1 MFAFAR
7 ARFSFFFA
15 LLLVV
20 GLPGAGQAA
29 SPPAPLVPVVSD
41 TVQRPIAYHF
51 VLTSLPANT
60 PGDAALYLVGSF
72 NNWQPADT
80 QYRFRRQA
88 NGLFGLTL
96 RTEQARLEYKVSR
109 GSWAAIE
116 GSGHGQVRANRVATR
131 QQAQAGD
138 VEVRVQ
144 SWEDLTGTF
153 QFYSLYDLLL
163 LFSCFQGVLLLIAI
177 PSLQHANRAANR
189 WLLWLLGLGAG
200 CTLLTVV
207 SSDRTVAN
215 AYPQLTLVPDF
226 IWFVYGP
233 LFYGYIRRLLFNEA
247 PRPRQW
253 LQLLPAVLQ
262 LLVYLPYFLLD
273 SYEFQLRLVSHEAG
287 LRAVLLTTG
296 FVALLTNAAYWLAC
310 RQVIRAYTRQYE
322 ASVSYAQ
329 NLRYLTT
336 VLGIQAVCLL
346 LWSFLFGIVLASRWA
361 TFDVYTLVARN
372 QALIWLVFST
382 LPYFLGYVVLHQ
394 PEIFRLVPAPAD
406 LGALPAGAAVA
417 GVPVSAPMPVMAE
430 VAGVAITEPLPALPR
445 PPRPPGAPGSLD
457 LPAAQAT
464 VAGYMRQ
471 HKPYLNPSLTIHE
484 LAMGLQLPPHVLS
497 KVINEGFGQN
507 FFDFVNSYRVD
518 EFKQVMAVP
527 QARQYTLLALALEV
541 GFNSKTAFNRAFK
554 KQTDQTPR
562 EYFSGIREE

>member
-1 MFAFAR
+1 M
-7 ARFSFFFA
+7 
-15 LLLVV
+15 
-20 GLPGAGQAA
+20 P
-29 SPPAPLVPVVSD
+29 
-41 TVQRPIAYHF
+41 T
-51 VLTSLPANT
+51 NT

-72 NNWQPADT
+72 NNWQPADAR
-80 QYRFRRQA
+80 YRFRRQA

-96 RTEQARLEYKVSR
+96 RTGQARLEYKVSR

-153 QFYSLYDLLL
+153 QLYSLYDLLL

-177 PSLQHANRAANR
+177 PSIQQANRAANR

-207 SSDRTVAN
+207 SSDRAVAN
-215 AYPQLTLVPDF
+215 AYPQLMLVPDC
-226 IWFVYGP
+226 IWFLYGP

-253 LQLLPAVLQ
+253 LQLVPAALQ

-273 SYEFQLRLVSHEAG
+273 SYEFQLRLVSHETG
-287 LRAVLLTTG
+287 LRAVLLATG
-296 FVALLTNAAYWLAC
+296 LVALLTNAAYWLAC
-310 RQVIRAYTRQYE
+310 RRVIRAYTRQYE

-329 NLRYLTT
+329 NLRYLST
-336 VLGIQAVCLL
+336 VLGIQAVCLV
-346 LWSFLFGIVLASRWA
+346 LWGFLFGGVLASHWA
-361 TFDVYTLVARN
+361 AFDVYTLAARTEG
-372 QALIWLVFST
+372 LLWLAFST

-394 PEIFRLVPAPAD
+394 PEIFRLVPASATSAP
-406 LGALPAGAAVA
+406 GALPAR
-417 GVPVSAPMPVMAE
+417 AE
-430 VAGVAITEPLPALPR
+430 VAGAPTPGPLPVVAEIAGAGAAPLPAVPR
-445 PPRPPGAPGSLD
+445 PPRAPGSLN
-457 LPAAQAT
+457 LPATQAT

-484 LAMGLQLPPHVLS
+484 LATGLQLPPHVLS

-507 FFDFVNSYRVD
+507 FFDFVNAYRVD
-518 EFKQVMAVP
+518 EFKQVMAAP

>member
-1 MFAFAR
+1 MSAFGR
-7 ARFSFFFA
+7 ARFIFFFV

-20 GLPGAGQAA
+20 GLPWAGQAA
-29 SPPAPLVPVVSD
+29 SPPIPIGRD
-41 TVQRPIAYHF
+41 TVQRLTAYHF

-72 NNWQPADT
+72 NHWQPADAR
-80 QYRFRRQA
+80 YRFRRQA

-96 RTEQARLEYKVSR
+96 RTEQARFEYKVSR

-116 GSGHGQVRANRVATR
+116 GSGHGQVRANRLATR
-131 QQAQAGD
+131 QQAQAGP

-163 LFSCFQGVLLLIAI
+163 LFSCFQGGLLLIAI
-177 PSLQHANRAANR
+177 PSIQQANRAANR

-226 IWFVYGP
+226 LWFVYGP

-253 LQLLPAVLQ
+253 LQLVPAALQ

-287 LRAVLLTTG
+287 LRAVLLATG
-296 FVALLTNAAYWLAC
+296 LVALLTNVGYWLAS
-310 RQVIRAYTRQYE
+310 RRVIRAYTRQYE

-329 NLRYLTT
+329 NLRYLST
-336 VLGIQAVCLL
+336 VLGIQAVCLV

-361 TFDVYTLVARN
+361 SFDVYTLVARN

-406 LGALPAGAAVA
+406 LGALPAVAEVTKALVPAPLPVEAEVA
-417 GVPVSAPMPVMAE
+417 GVPVMA
-430 VAGVAITEPLPALPR
+430 PLPAVPR

-484 LAMGLQLPPHVLS
+484 LATGLQLPPHVLS
-497 KVINEGFGQN
+497 RVINEGFGQN

-518 EFKQVMAVP
+518 EFKQVMAAP

>member
-1 MFAFAR
+1 MLA
-7 ARFSFFFA
+7 
-15 LLLVV
+15 
-20 GLPGAGQAA
+20 AG
-29 SPPAPLVPVVSD
+29 D
-41 TVQRPIAYHF
+41 TGPRPIVYHF
-51 VLTSLPANT
+51 VLNSLPANT

-72 NNWQPADT
+72 NHWQPADAR
-80 QYRFRRQA
+80 YRFRRQA

-96 RTEQARLEYKVSR
+96 RTAQARLEYKVSR

-116 GSGHGQVRANRVATR
+116 GSGHGHVRANRVTTR
-131 QQAQAGD
+131 QQAQAGA

-163 LFSCFQGVLLLIAI
+163 LIAI
-177 PSLQHANRAANR
+177 PSIQQANRAANR
-189 WLLWLLGLGAG
+189 WLLWLLSLGAG
-200 CTLLTVV
+200 CTLLTVI

-215 AYPQLTLVPDF
+215 AFPQLTLVPDF
-226 IWFVYGP
+226 LWFLYGP

-253 LQLLPAVLQ
+253 RQLLPAALQ

-273 SYEFQLRLVSHEAG
+273 SYEFQLRLVSHETG
-287 LRAVLLTTG
+287 LRAVLLATG
-296 FVALLTNAAYWLAC
+296 LVALLTNAAYWLAG
-310 RQVIRAYTRQYE
+310 RRVIRAYTRQYE
-322 ASVSYAQ
+322 ASVSHAQ
-329 NLRYLTT
+329 NLRYLTA
-336 VLGIQAVCLL
+336 VLGIQAGCLV
-346 LWSFLFGIVLASRWA
+346 LWGFLFGAVLASRWA
-361 TFDVYTLVARN
+361 VFDVYTLVARN
-372 QALIWLVFST
+372 EALIRLVFST

-394 PEIFRLVPAPAD
+394 PEIFRLVPALAAPGTLPAVAEAAGAPVSVPLPVEAD
-406 LGALPAGAAVA
+406 LV
-417 GVPVSAPMPVMAE
+417 GVSVPEPMPAVP
-430 VAGVAITEPLPALPR
+430 GPAR
-445 PPRPPGAPGSLD
+445 PPGSLD
-457 LPAAQAT
+457 LPAALA

-484 LAMGLQLPPHVLS
+484 LATGLKLPPHVLS

-507 FFDFVNSYRVD
+507 FFDLINGYRVD
-518 EFKQVMAVP
+518 EFKQAMAAP

-562 EYFSGIREE
+562 GYFSGIREE

>member
-1 MFAFAR
+1 MSAFGR
-7 ARFSFFFA
+7 ARFIFFFVF
-15 LLLVV
+15 LLVV
-20 GLPGAGQAA
+20 GLPWSGQAA
-29 SPPAPLVPVVSD
+29 SPPGPVGSD
-41 TVQRPIAYHF
+41 TVQRLTAYHF

-72 NNWQPADT
+72 NHWQPADAR
-80 QYRFRRQA
+80 YRFRRQA

-96 RTEQARLEYKVSR
+96 RTELARFEYKVSR

-116 GSGHGQVRANRVATR
+116 GSGHGQVRANRLATR
-131 QQAQAGD
+131 QQAQAGP

-163 LFSCFQGVLLLIAI
+163 LFSCFQGGLLLIAI
-177 PSLQHANRAANR
+177 PSIQQANRAANR

-226 IWFVYGP
+226 LWFVYGP

-253 LQLLPAVLQ
+253 LQLVPAALQ

-287 LRAVLLTTG
+287 LRAVLLATG
-296 FVALLTNAAYWLAC
+296 LVALLTNVGYWLAS
-310 RQVIRAYTRQYE
+310 RRVIRAYTRQYE

-329 NLRYLTT
+329 NLRYLST
-336 VLGIQAVCLL
+336 VLGIQAVCLV

-361 TFDVYTLVARN
+361 SFDVYTLVARN

-394 PEIFRLVPAPAD
+394 PEIFRLVPAPATP
-406 LGALPAGAAVA
+406 GALPIEAEEAGTT
-417 GVPVSAPMPVMAE
+417 VSAPLPVVAE
-430 VAGVAITEPLPALPR
+430 VAGVPITEPLPALPR
-445 PPRPPGAPGSLD
+445 PPRQPGAPGSLD
-457 LPAAQAT
+457 LSAAQAT
-464 VAGYMRQ
+464 IAGYMRQ

-484 LAMGLQLPPHVLS
+484 LATGLQLPPHVLS
-497 KVINEGFGQN
+497 RVINEGFGQN

-518 EFKQVMAVP
+518 EFKQVMAAP